1 MEGIMKSWMG
11 VLVVILALYGCQ
23 ESQTVSDLTGNEVTY
38 ALQQTSDYNVNG
50 TVTFKEKRD
59 GSSII
64 LINLR
69 GTDGNV
75 KLPVHLHMG
84 DISAP
89 DAEVAALLNPIIG
102 TTGRSETHFVQLA
115 DETKLNYTDLINLEA
130 SIKVHLS
137 DVGPERDIILA
148 GGNIGAFAAKGYN
161 GRVGIGVCKSE

>member
-1 MEGIMKSWMG
+1 MTIS
-11 VLVVILALYGCQ
+11 ALYGCQ
-23 ESQTVSDLTGNEVTY
+23 ESQTVSDFTGNEVTY

-64 LINLR
+64 LVDLQ
-69 GTDGNV
+69 GTDGDV

-89 DAEVAALLNPIIG
+89 DAEIAALLNPVIG
-102 TTGRSETHFVQLA
+102 TTGRSETHLVHFA
-115 DETKLNYTDLINLEA
+115 DETKLNYTDLIKLEA
-130 SIKVHLS
+130 SIKIHLS

-148 GGNIGAFAAKGYN
+148 GGNIGAFATKGIN